1 MENGARGWEE
11 PHGFWAP
18 LGSLGGRSGRETG
31 REEQEAGVSQA
42 WGTTD
47 GGQQGLAVVFIIMW
61 VETIPERIS
70 SSCLSL
76 LFQCLVRAKEFL
88 SSEFGNQPR
97 HGAKQINETEPQLLP
112 QCLSSM

>member
-1 MENGARGWEE
+1 MLLRLDGPVENGARGWEE
-11 PHGFWAP
+11 LLAFGLPWEAWVG
-18 LGSLGGRSGRETG
+18 GVEGGQEGRSKRS
-31 REEQEAGVSQA
+31 GVSQA

-76 LFQCLVRAKEFL
+76 LFQCLARAKEFV

-97 HGAKQINETEPQLLP
+97 HGAKQITKTEP
-112 QCLSSM
+112 